1 MTPAQ
6 ELVRIKKLASQI
18 FGYKVVKLTI
28 FLFVISIVLP
38 ISFFLVVKPKPAQK
52 ITWGINFSQKYATEL
67 GLDWRD
73 AYLKILD
80 DLKPK
85 HARLVIYWDQ
95 TEPTEGNYVY
105 SDTLWQLDEAKK
117 RDVKVIMTIGRKVL
131 RYPECHEPNWW
142 LKSADSSYKETAL
155 LKYVENTVLQLKH
168 YDNIIMWQVENEP
181 MYPFGDCQKQYK
193 ETVEKEV
200 ALVRKLDNRPILI
213 QDSGEGGFWRPLYLM
228 GDYLGISMYRRTWY
242 NFYKDVTGVSF
253 YVQYP
258 IAHWAYKIKA
268 VLTAVPVDKIIVT
281 ELQGEP
287 WGPVINSKLTEEEKL
302 KTMSPQQFID
312 TINYAQKSGF
322 DQIYFWGTE
331 WWMWEKEF
339 NNNSFYWD
347 TAKALIRN

>member
-1 MTPAQ
+1 MTLAQ
-6 ELVRIKKLASQI
+6 EIILIKKLLKRFLGFKI
-18 FGYKVVKLTI
+18 VKA
-28 FLFVISIVLP
+28 
-38 ISFFLVVKPKPAQK
+38 SFFVVLLSLAIPVVFFLLVKPKPAQN

-67 GLDWRD
+67 GVDWKD

-85 HARLVIYWDQ
+85 HARLVVYWDQ
-95 TEPTEGNYVY
+95 TEPTAGNYIY
-105 SDTLWQLDEAKK
+105 TDTLWQLDEAKK
-117 RDVKVIMTIGRKVL
+117 RDVNIIMTLGRKVL

-142 LKSADSSYKETAL
+142 LKSTDPSYKEATL

-168 YDNIIMWQVENEP
+168 YDNIVMWQVENEP

-242 NFYKDVTGVSF
+242 NFYQDVTGISF
-253 YVQYP
+253 YFQYP
-258 IAHWAYKIKA
+258 IAHWAYKVKA

-287 WGPVINSKLTEEEKL
+287 WGPAINSKLTEEEKL

-322 DQIYFWGTE
+322 DQIYFWGSE
-331 WWMWEKEF
+331 WWLWEKEV

-347 TAKALIRN
+347 AGKAIIQN